1 MQLEGIL
8 FGDEFGVDNA
18 LPGNGGV
25 PPCKLHVHS
34 KNGKASLIF
43 DNQKHMIQEFLQCIA
58 TTHECVPE
66 ERTAKLPGGDE
77 IPVVG
82 Y

>member
-1 MQLEGIL
+1 M
-8 FGDEFGVDNA
+8 FGDDFGAENA
-18 LPGNGGV
+18 LSGSEV
-25 PPCKLHVHS
+25 MPPCKLHVHS

-43 DNQKHMIQEFLQCIA
+43 ENQKHLIQEFLQCIA

-66 ERTAKLPGGDE
+66 ERTAKLAGGDE
-77 IPVVG
+77 MTVVG